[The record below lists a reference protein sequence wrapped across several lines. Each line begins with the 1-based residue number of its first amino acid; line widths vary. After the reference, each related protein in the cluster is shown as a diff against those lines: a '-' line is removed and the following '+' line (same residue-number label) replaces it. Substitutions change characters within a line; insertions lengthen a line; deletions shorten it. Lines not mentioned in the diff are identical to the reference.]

1 MRRQHPNIRRVDY
14 PARRTFG
21 WLVQVKVKGTP
32 HRKFFSDSVHGS
44 RIAALKHAI
53 TFREALKQK
62 HDARY
67 TLWRRNRLRQNNTSG
82 IPGVG
87 RYENATGDPFW
98 MAFWDDHNG
107 KRRAKKFSVGIHGEI
122 GARQKAIRAR
132 QQALRQLFGKR
143 AR

>member
-1 MRRQHPNIRRVDY
+1 MAVRRRQPNIRRVDY

-21 WLVQVKVKGTP
+21 WLVQVEVKGAR
-32 HRKFFSDSVHGS
+32 HRKFFSDSVYGS

-53 TFREALKQK
+53 AFREALKQK
-62 HDARY
+62 RDARY

-87 RYENATGDPFW
+87 RYEKATGSPFW
-98 MAFWDDHNG
+98 MAFWDDHKG

-122 GARQKAIRAR
+122 GARRKAILAR
-132 QQALRQLFGKR
+132 RQALKQLFGTR
-143 AR
+143 